1 MERFARRV
9 RGVLVICVYLGV
21 VICMVGSRGLVESI
35 WGCPG
40 AYLELLLV
48 SVVRRGPHDGSGE
61 FSQNVAILG

>member
-1 MERFARRV
+1 MDSDDDDDLPV
-9 RGVLVICVYLGV
+9 GQLRGWSCANP
-21 VICMVGSRGLVESI
+21 LVESI

>member
-1 MERFARRV
+1 M
-9 RGVLVICVYLGV
+9 ICVYLGV
-21 VICMVGSRGLVESI
+21 VFCMVGSRGLVESI

-48 SVVRRGPHDGSGE
+48 SVVWRGPHDGSGE